1 RRRFVTLPGGAAAAW
16 PPRGARAAGAAMPG
30 FLNAVGSI
38 NVHGRPWDSKL
49 LPIDYERCC
58 SDQLNPPPYSITSS
72 ARASSVGGTSRPSAP
87 LRCAVR
93 VGGHREVKNGTAG
106 QVGGHPQPTPMGV
119 NDRPANRQPHPHA
132 VRFGRKQWIEYPIN
146 GARLNTLPRVP

>member
-1 RRRFVTLPGGAAAAW
+1 MNVVQLPSGLALDRSEKGVEHVAYGK
-16 PPRGARAAGAAMPG
+16 RT
-30 FLNAVGSI
+30 
-38 NVHGRPWDSKL
+38 
-49 LPIDYERCC
+49 
-58 SDQLNPPPYSITSS
+58 PYSITWS

-93 VGGHREVKNGTAG
+93 VGGHREVKNDTAG
-106 QVGGHPQPTPMGV
+106 QVGGHPQPPPMGV

-146 GARLNTLPRVP
+146 GARLNTLPRVLHGHHHTAGVVDFRP